1 MKKCPVSRI
10 LIGLYTCLFSIGA
23 VLLGRLAPMDWTI
36 IAASSGLVMMISAW
50 LGLDLSGAL
59 SRSLDMPKGRAERI
73 DITRYVFSLLMLVMM
88 AAAVV
93 LGSAGGRV
101 NDEALA
107 ILVAAIALVLAFW
120 IAGRKALKLAKGKG
134 ANNENQNDPAVCS
147 GVILRGGNNGHL
159 AGAGEPQAA
168 GAADSGPTAAGSS
181 IEGRGAGANGA
192 SCPQQE
198 GNR

>member
-1 MKKCPVSRI
+1 MKKFPVSRI
-10 LIGLYTCLFSIGA
+10 LIGAYTLLISVGA

-59 SRSLDMPKGRAERI
+59 SRSFDMPKGRAERI
-73 DITRYVFSLLMLVMM
+73 DITRYVFSLLMLLMM

-93 LGSAGGRV
+93 LGSRGGRV
-101 NDEALA
+101 NDNALA

-120 IAGRKALKLAKGKG
+120 IASRKALKLAKSKG
-134 ANNENQNDPAVCS
+134 ASNESQNDPAVCS
-147 GVILRGGNNGHL
+147 GVILRGGNDGNL

-168 GAADSGPTAAGSS
+168 GAADSGFAAAGSS
-181 IEGRGAGANGA
+181 IEGRGVGANGA
-192 SCPQQE
+192 GCPQQE